1 MDCDYKPNDIIPIA
15 VGVALAA
22 LVVAVLVA
30 YIVGRNRGHAGRVW
44 MQPAVRTP
52 EDRIRLAAHEAAGV
66 LRAMPGGPAAT
77 HLRHIC
83 RTC

>member
-30 YIVGRNRGHAGRVW
+30 YIVGRNRQRQRGYQSV
-44 MQPAVRTP
+44 
-52 EDRIRLAAHEAAGV
+52 
-66 LRAMPGGPAAT
+66 
-77 HLRHIC
+77 
-83 RTC
+83 